1 MNRIKELRYEH
12 KISQA
17 KLAQIANVHQT
28 AVSQWEK
35 GRTSPDIDSAKA
47 ICRHFN
53 VSLDWLLG
61 YGSDQNNVEAAA
73 YTAPSVIRIPVLG
86 RIPAGVP
93 MEAIEDILDYEE
105 APADWTRGDKVFFAL
120 KLRGD
125 SMFPEYRD
133 GDIVIFRR
141 QETCESGEDCAVM
154 VNGNDATFKRV
165 YRNESGIILQPLNP
179 AYPAI
184 PYSNEQILNLP
195 VRVIGVVWEI
205 RRKMR

>member
-1 MNRIKELRYEH
+1 MNRIKELREEH

-61 YGSDQNNVEAAA
+61 QSGVQNNVEPAS
-73 YTAPSVIRIPVLG
+73 YFSPSVIRIPVLG

-93 MEAIEDILDYEE
+93 MEAIEDIQGYEE
-105 APADWTRGDKVFFAL
+105 APADWARGDKEFFAL

-133 GDIVIFRR
+133 GDTVIFRR
-141 QETCESGEDCAVM
+141 QDTCESGDDCAVM

-165 YRNESGIILQPLNP
+165 HRNENGIVLQPLNP

-184 PYSNEQILNLP
+184 PYSNEQIIDLP